1 MIDMSKIDMLKL
13 SLASGRLRR
22 LFMGFLVLI
31 LVLLGIIVL
40 ASKANKATGGIVGS
54 AATGI
59 GIVIAV
65 LFARDRY
72 NATHLPPN
80 EPLGAV
86 VSEPLVRHELWNS
99 ADQDSEICR
108 WYREKGM
115 PCGPPM
121 VPTSEVIWVAEGS
134 PAWTAGL
141 RVGDFVD
148 RSGNIDSSDPTLDM
162 PTQRDQASDDARA
175 LGAQLRRQRVFVLR
189 RSYPE
194 CACSLNVWRA
204 DSPTT
209 ARLIVIAIPYGSHAR
224 IPASNREDRLPTPQP
239 LTPVPPLQHY
249 DSPPD
254 PIYGKP
260 KSVTNGVPVD
270 PVYGASGAP
279 RVSSDP
285 STSNQLDA
293 SPGSIWDPNS
303 P

>member
-1 MIDMSKIDMLKL
+1 MIDMSKIDMSKL

-54 AATGI
+54 AAIGI

-86 VSEPLVRHELWNS
+86 VSEPLIRNELWNS
-99 ADQDSEICR
+99 EDQDSEICR

-148 RSGNIDSSDPTLDM
+148 RTGNIDSSDPTLEM
-162 PTQRDQASDDARA
+162 PTQRDKSSDDARA
-175 LGAQLRRQRVFVLR
+175 LGAQLRRKAVYVLR

-209 ARLIVIAIPYGSHAR
+209 ARLIVIAIPHGSHAQ
-224 IPASNREDRLPTPQP
+224 IPASSREDRLPTPQRLP
-239 LTPVPPLQHY
+239 SAPPLPHY
-249 DSPPD
+249 EAPPD
-254 PIYGKP
+254 PIYGKS
-260 KSVTNGVPVD
+260 KAVTNRVLVD

-279 RVSSDP
+279 KTSGGP
-285 STSNQLDA
+285 STSDQLDA